1 MNTQHIVSTVIAL
14 GLSSLVVQAQADVV
28 VVVGARSAVG
38 SLTKTQISD
47 LYMGRSK
54 DFPNGD
60 VALTTMI
67 SNSPSKD
74 EFLLKVLGK
83 TDSQA
88 RSVWARLTF
97 TGAGSGPR
105 ELSDANEF
113 KKLAA
118 SNPNV
123 IGFIDK
129 SALDAQVKVVF
140 DP

>member
-1 MNTQHIVSTVIAL
+1 
-14 GLSSLVVQAQADVV
+14 
-28 VVVGARSAVG
+28 
-38 SLTKTQISD
+38 
-47 LYMGRSK
+47 MGRSK

-88 RSVWARLTF
+88 RS
-97 TGAGSGPR
+97 